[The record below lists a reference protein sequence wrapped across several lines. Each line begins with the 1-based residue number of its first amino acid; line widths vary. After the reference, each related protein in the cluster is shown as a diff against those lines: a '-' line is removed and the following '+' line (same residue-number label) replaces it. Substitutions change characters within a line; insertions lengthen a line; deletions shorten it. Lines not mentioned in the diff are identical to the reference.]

1 MAATG
6 CNCNCKWSEV
16 IWWTATASTANNC
29 KILRCCGVQRLQ
41 DEIPFHQAV
50 ARLAG
55 LDISAYAHAQTHAYD
70 IFWPSCDHCSLTKNM
85 ERQNLVSSSSRLLLL
100 YPKDNSFTS
109 KKRQEL
115 WLQWQRILER
125 YQSNQATQP
134 WFIFSRLWKESSPHV
149 LLMPNKMRRC
159 GVHVVRSD
167 LFTTALQLYTQYIYI
182 YTII

>member
-1 MAATG
+1 MLRRAATPGWDSLPSG
-6 CNCNCKWSEV
+6 CGKIGWARHFCLCSCSDTC
-16 IWWTATASTANNC
+16 IW
-29 KILRCCGVQRLQ
+29 
-41 DEIPFHQAV
+41 H
-50 ARLAG
+50 
-55 LDISAYAHAQTHAYD
+55 
-70 IFWPSCDHCSLTKNM
+70 IFTPSCDHCSLTKNM

-167 LFTTALQLYTQYIYI
+167 LFTTALQLYTLYI